1 MKRVFR
7 GVRAAV
13 QTHAAAQVYGAAQ
26 AYPTARRCVAAGLAA
41 VAWLAAGCSTPYR
54 SVDADVDAEAWNA
67 PVELTLPNTDTLGS
81 YDWQFFVRSDERIA
95 PDTFTV
101 RIAVVTPDSLRFEE
115 PFAVQLPV
123 CTTPAA
129 RLCENLLDYRRRVRL
144 SRTGDYRLTIRPV
157 RPLRGIEAVG
167 IQTVESD

>member
-1 MKRVFR
+1 MLRR
-7 GVRAAV
+7 GRAAV
-13 QTHAAAQVYGAAQ
+13 RAHVLAL
-26 AYPTARRCVAAGLAA
+26 RCIAAGLAA
-41 VAWLAAGCSTPYR
+41 VMGLATGCSTPYR
-54 SVDADVDAEAWNA
+54 SVAADVDAGAWDT
-67 PVELTLPNTDTLGS
+67 PVELTLPNTDTLNC
-81 YDWQFFVRSDERIA
+81 YDWQFFVRCDERIV

-115 PFAVQLPV
+115 PFAVQLPP

-129 RLCENLLDYRRRVRL
+129 RLCETLLDYRRRVLL
-144 SRTGDYRLTIRPV
+144 SRSGDYRLTITPV

>member
-1 MKRVFR
+1 MKRKFR
-7 GVRAAV
+7 GIRAAV
-13 QTHAAAQVYGAAQ
+13 QTYATV
-26 AYPTARRCVAAGLAA
+26 RRCVAAGLAA
-41 VAWLAAGCSTPYR
+41 AAWLATGCSTPYR
-54 SVDADVDAEAWNA
+54 SVVADVDAGAWNA
-67 PVELTLPNTDTLGS
+67 PVELTMPNTDTLNN

-167 IQTVESD
+167 IQTVVSD